1 MVRVRFAPSP
11 TGPLHIGGARTALF
25 NFLFARSQGGSFIL
39 RIDDTDRERSKPE
52 LEQDILQSLEW
63 LGLSWDEGPVPGGQ
77 YGPYRQSERYDL
89 HRAAVE
95 KLLARDAAYRDE
107 EGTVRLRYPDTEIV
121 VEDVICGRCVFQSAS
136 LGPEPVMLRSDNT
149 PTYQLASV
157 VDDIEMKISHVIRG
171 QDHLTNTAKQQLIFH
186 GLGAALPVFA
196 HLPLIL
202 GKDGGKLSKR
212 NSEAL
217 TSVRDFREGGYLPQA
232 LVNFLLLL
240 GWSHPE
246 ANELISVEEAIRVF
260 SLERVGKTGAIFDPA
275 KLLFLNGWWIRHLP
289 LEEIA
294 DHLLPFTGSCRSIVD
309 RKGQAYWHQ
318 VVHALRDSISLLT
331 ETESLTSLLFDLS
344 IPWSEEIKKFVR
356 EGNKEEI
363 GKVINCWKEVLN
375 EFPPDE
381 DKACYSNVQFNQ
393 LMSALKKKTGVSGKA
408 LFQPLRLAIMGNLS
422 GPELKVLVP
431 LIDSEVLRLRVNDA
445 LKIMASAV

>member
-25 NFLFARSQGGSFIL
+25 NYLFARSQGGSFIL

-63 LGLSWDEGPVPGGQ
+63 LGMSWDEGPVPGGH

-136 LGPEPVMLRSDNT
+136 LGPEPVVLRSDNT

-171 QDHLTNTAKQQLIFH
+171 QDHLTNTAKQQVIFKA
-186 GLGAALPVFA
+186 LGAELPVFA

-246 ANELISVEEAIRVF
+246 ANELIPIEEAIKVF
-260 SLERVGKTGAIFDPA
+260 SLDRVGRTGAIFDPA

-289 LEEIA
+289 LEVIA
-294 DHLLPFTGSCRSIVD
+294 DNFLQYSGGYRQIVEQ
-309 RKGQAYWHQ
+309 KGAAYWRQ
-318 VVHALRDSISLLT
+318 VVEALRDSLALLT
-331 ETESLTSLLFDLS
+331 ETQSLAGLLFEFS
-344 IPWSEEIKKFVR
+344 ISWNEEAQVFVR

-363 GKVINCWKEVLN
+363 RKVLSCWKEVLE
-375 EFPPDE
+375 EFSTDE
-381 DKACYSNVQFNQ
+381 DKVGYTDLQFNQ
-393 LMSALKKKTGVSGKA
+393 LMSLLKKKAGVSGKA
-408 LFQPLRLAIMGNLS
+408 LFQPLRLAIMGALS

-431 LIDSEVLRLRVNDA
+431 LIDRDILRARAGESLTRLANLV
-445 LKIMASAV
+445 